1 MPVSPVTPIVK
12 PEGCQRRVLLL
23 TSETA
28 LEAEVRDALR
38 IRQQEREPGLFFE
51 LTYLDPIS
59 LSDFLA
65 VLDLLDHVRHGYFDM
80 IHIVPPAST
89 WSRSRHS
96 EHSGQPLLRSRSS
109 PLGLFSLSPNETEK
123 INEANR
129 ALEVEVWVAEQALQ
143 CPSKIIGFN
152 IIFTEDLGG
161 HCLHGPSSIWVLR
174 EFRFLEGMRD
184 ARRAAAYV
192 CQFTRSEYKRPIGI
206 LSNCTRLRPLLFLGW
221 PNLVEVQNRLK
232 YRGPLPLSCLCGR
245 EHTPLIGLTDDA
257 TFRTSNSVGFGAEFW
272 ISCVYDDMLER
283 SFVSLRDGDR
293 PDLTPLGDS
302 PLLSPSLASAST
314 SLRSTYEAW
323 KAGTLTMASMVD
335 IAPSDSIAAYFSAP
349 LSSLGSSSRSC
360 LCSLWKVFPVSS
372 TFVLQDSSTARATSW
387 TPTVS
392 SLRARSR
399 SLCRMKRPLVLLRP
413 RGDVSS
419 VVTGAPPGSLSA
431 RCLVFIVSLYLLIYF
446 PLFLSF
452 NN

>member
-1 MPVSPVTPIVK
+1 M
-12 PEGCQRRVLLL
+12 
-23 TSETA
+23 
-28 LEAEVRDALR
+28 
-38 IRQQEREPGLFFE
+38 
-51 LTYLDPIS
+51 
-59 LSDFLA
+59 
-65 VLDLLDHVRHGYFDM
+65 
-80 IHIVPPAST
+80 
-89 WSRSRHS
+89 
-96 EHSGQPLLRSRSS
+96 
-109 PLGLFSLSPNETEK
+109 
-123 INEANR
+123 
-129 ALEVEVWVAEQALQ
+129 
-143 CPSKIIGFN
+143 
-152 IIFTEDLGG
+152 GG

-174 EFRFLEGMRD
+174 EFRFLEGIRD
-184 ARRAAAYV
+184 ARRAAAYM

-206 LSNCTRLRPLLFLGW
+206 LSNCTCLRPLLFLGW

-232 YRGPLPLSCLCGR
+232 YKGPLPLSCSCGR

-257 TFRTSNSVGFGAEFW
+257 TFRTSSSVGFGSEFW
-272 ISCVYDDMLER
+272 ISSVYDDMLEM

-323 KAGTLTMASMVD
+323 KAGTLTKASMVD

-349 LSSLGSSSRSC
+349 LSSSLGSSSWSC

-372 TFVLQDSSTARATSW
+372 TFVPSNGSSARATSW
-387 TPTVS
+387 TPPVS

-399 SLCRMKRPLVLLRP
+399 SPCRMKKPLVLLRP

-419 VVTGAPPGSLSA
+419 AVTGALPGSLSA
-431 RCLVFIVSLYLLIYF
+431 RCVVFTVSPCLIIF
-446 PLFLSF
+446 PLSVF